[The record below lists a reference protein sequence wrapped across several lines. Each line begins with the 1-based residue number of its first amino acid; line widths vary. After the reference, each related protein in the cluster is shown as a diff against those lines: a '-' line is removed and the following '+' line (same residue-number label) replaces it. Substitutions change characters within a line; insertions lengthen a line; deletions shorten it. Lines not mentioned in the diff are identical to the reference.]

1 MAKADIQAGRAYV
14 SLFVKNGIPEALK
27 EASEQLNGFGSSV
40 MGIGAK
46 IGGMGAAIVG
56 SLTGAIM
63 HFADAGSALNDLS
76 ARTGIG
82 TTALA
87 ELGYAAGMTGTEIAS
102 FESGVKKMQKN
113 LGGIGP
119 ESKKAQEALA
129 AMGLSMDMI
138 SGLSPEDQF
147 QAIAESIGS
156 IQDPSQK
163 AAAAMAVFGG
173 SGTDLIPMMENIREL
188 RAEAR
193 ELGIAP
199 SPESIA
205 AADAIG
211 DAIDRVKAVVS
222 SAVFEIG
229 AAIAPMASDFLDAF
243 LKVSKAVRN
252 FVQQNKAMIVT
263 VAKIGLVLM
272 AAGGALITIGGA
284 FIAAGAAIGGVVS
297 VMSAIAAAGS
307 VAMSVLGVVG
317 AVIGSILSPVGVL
330 VALLGAGVYAWA
342 RFTQGGQAAVS
353 GLSTIIG
360 ETFGAISATVTETL
374 GGIIA
379 AIQAGDL
386 ALAGQIAMVGLRLV
400 MMQGLEAIHSLF
412 GDAWGTLASQLLSG
426 DFAGAWS
433 TFGSM
438 ILDTMAG
445 VASGMVT
452 LFSNAANA
460 VMSKWQQTVNKI
472 SDYILESA
480 SQGGVMGW
488 ALEQISGVNMQEEAA
503 RAARLNAQAGA
514 MGLAQDAGIVTSAE
528 YQDPA
533 LEAMKAKVAAAG
545 EAAKAAMD
553 ASTEATGTA
562 LADATAGS
570 AAETSE
576 SVKALQAE
584 LAALQAEASNKLAAV
599 KSGQAESGG
608 KAAGGMFGPGGSSG
622 GKSSGASFNLAQ
634 LAMSS
639 GRGVE
644 YKQLA
649 ATEKSAK
656 LQEQQVDQMGE
667 LVAAVKGW
675 SLHHA

>member
-1 MAKADIQAGRAYV
+1 MAKADIMAGRAYV
-14 SLFVKNGIPEALK
+14 SLYMKNGIPEVLK
-27 EASEQLNGFGSSV
+27 KAKEQLDGFGSSV
-40 MGIGAK
+40 VGLGAK
-46 IGGMGAAIVG
+46 VAGMGTAIVG
-56 SLTGAIM
+56 GLTGAIL
-63 HFADAGSALNDLS
+63 HFADAGSALNDMS

-87 ELGYAAGMTGTEIAS
+87 ELGYAAGMTGTAMES
-102 FESGVKKMQKN
+102 VESGVKKMQKN

-138 SGLSPEDQF
+138 SGLAPEDQF

-173 SGTDLIPMMENIREL
+173 TGTELIPMMENIREL

-229 AAIAPMASDFLDAF
+229 AALAPMASDFLDAF
-243 LKVSKAVRN
+243 VKVAKAVRN
-252 FVQQNKAMIVT
+252 FVQQNKSMIVT
-263 VAKIGLVLM
+263 AAKIGLVLM
-272 AAGGALITIGGA
+272 AAGGALIAIGGA
-284 FIAAGAAIGGVVS
+284 FIAAGSAIGGLLS
-297 VMSAIAAAGS
+297 ILSAFGA
-307 VAMSVLGVVG
+307 VVG
-317 AVIGSILSPVGVL
+317 AAMTAIGLIGAILGAVLSPVGLL
-330 VALLGAGVYAWA
+330 VSALAIGVINWEKFA
-342 RFTQGGQAAVS
+342 QGGQAAVS

-360 ETFGAISATVTETL
+360 ETFGAISTTVTETL
-374 GGIIA
+374 GGIVA

-386 ALAGQIAMVGLRLV
+386 MLAGQIAMIGLRLV

-412 GDAWGTLASQLLSG
+412 GESWGALASQLLSG

-445 VASGMVT
+445 VASGMVS

-460 VMSKWQQTVNKI
+460 VMAKWQQTVNKI
-472 SDYILESA
+472 SDFILESA

-503 RAARLNAQAGA
+503 RAARLNAQAGQ
-514 MGLAQDAGIVTSAE
+514 MGLAQDAGVVTSAE

-570 AAETSE
+570 AAETSD

-584 LAALQAEASNKLAAV
+584 LAALQAEAAAKLAAV

-608 KAAGGMFGPGGSSG
+608 KSAGGMFGGGGSG
-622 GKSSGASFNLAQ
+622 GKVSAASFNLAQ

-639 GRGVE
+639 GRSYE

-649 ATEKSAK
+649 ATQKQVS
-656 LQEQQVDQMGE
+656 LQEQAVDASWQMLG
-667 LVAAVKGW
+667 AISGW
-675 SLHHA
+675 SLHHP

>member
-1 MAKADIQAGRAYV
+1 MAKADIMAGRAYV
-14 SLFVKNGIPEALK
+14 SLYVKNGIPEALK
-27 EASEQLNGFGSSV
+27 KAQEQLDGFGSSV
-40 MGIGAK
+40 VGLGAK
-46 IGGMGAAIVG
+46 VAGMGTAIVG
-56 SLTGAIM
+56 GLTGAIL

-76 ARTGIG
+76 ARTGLS

-87 ELGYAAGMTGTEIAS
+87 EFGYAAGMTGTDIAS

-138 SGLSPEDQF
+138 SGLAPEDQF
-147 QAIAESIGS
+147 QAIAESVGS

-188 RAEAR
+188 RDEAR

-229 AAIAPMASDFLDAF
+229 AALAPMASDFLDAF
-243 LKVSKAVRN
+243 VKVAKAVRN

-272 AAGGALITIGGA
+272 AAGGALIAIGGI
-284 FIAAGAAIGGVVS
+284 FIAAGAGIGGFVS

-317 AVIGSILSPVGVL
+317 AVIGSILSPVGLL
-330 VALLGAGVYAWA
+330 VAALTAGVYAWA

-360 ETFGAISATVTETL
+360 ETFGAISTTITETL
-374 GGIIA
+374 GGIVA
-379 AIQAGDL
+379 AIQSGDL
-386 ALAGQIAMVGLRLV
+386 ALAGQIAMIGFRLV

-412 GDAWGTLASQLLSG
+412 GESWGALASQLLSG
-426 DFAGAWS
+426 DFAGAWA
-433 TFGSM
+433 TFGAM

-445 VASGMVT
+445 VSSGMRT

-460 VMSKWQQTVNKI
+460 VMAKWQQTVNKI
-472 SDYILESA
+472 SDFILESA

-503 RAARLNAQAGA
+503 RAKRLNAQAGA

-545 EAAKAAMD
+545 EALKA
-553 ASTEATGTA
+553 ATGTA
-562 LADATAGS
+562 AAEMAAGS
-570 AAETSE
+570 AAGTSE

-584 LAALQAEASNKLAAV
+584 LAALQAEAAAKLEAV

-608 KAAGGMFGPGGSSG
+608 KPAGMFGGAGASG
-622 GKSSGASFNLAQ
+622 GKVSAASFNLAQ

-639 GRGVE
+639 GRSYE

-649 ATEKSAK
+649 ASQKQVS
-656 LQEQQVDQMGE
+656 LQEQAVDIGWQTLG
-667 LVAAVKGW
+667 AISGW
-675 SLHHA
+675 SLHHP

>member
-1 MAKADIQAGRAYV
+1 MAKADIMAGRAYV
-14 SLFVKNGIPEALK
+14 SLYVKNGIPEALK
-27 EASEQLNGFGSSV
+27 KAQEQLDGFGSSV
-40 MGIGAK
+40 VGLGAK
-46 IGGMGAAIVG
+46 VAGMGAAIVG
-56 SLTGAIM
+56 GLTGAIL

-82 TTALA
+82 TAALA
-87 ELGYAAGMTGTEIAS
+87 EFGYAAGMTGTEIAS

-138 SGLSPEDQF
+138 SGLAPEDQF
-147 QAIAESIGS
+147 QAIAESIGR

-173 SGTDLIPMMENIREL
+173 SGTELIPMMENIREL
-188 RAEAR
+188 RGEAR

-229 AAIAPMASDFLDAF
+229 AALAPMASDFLDAF
-243 LKVSKAVRN
+243 VKVAKAVRN
-252 FVQQNKAMIVT
+252 FVQQNKSMIVT
-263 VAKIGLVLM
+263 AAKIGLVLM
-272 AAGGALITIGGA
+272 AAGGALIAIGGA
-284 FIAAGAAIGGVVS
+284 FIAAGSAIGGLLS
-297 VMSAIAAAGS
+297 ILSAFGA
-307 VAMSVLGVVG
+307 VVG
-317 AVIGSILSPVGVL
+317 AAMTAIGLIGAILGAVLSPVGLL
-330 VALLGAGVYAWA
+330 VSALAIGVINWEKFA
-342 RFTQGGQAAVS
+342 QGGQDAVT

-360 ETFGAISATVTETL
+360 ETFGAISTTVRETL
-374 GGIIA
+374 GGIVA

-386 ALAGQIAMVGLRLV
+386 MLAGQIAMIGLRLV

-412 GDAWGTLASQLLSG
+412 GESWGALASQLLSG
-426 DFAGAWS
+426 DFAGAWA

-445 VASGMVT
+445 VASGMVS

-460 VMSKWQQTVNKI
+460 VMAKWQQTVNKI
-472 SDYILESA
+472 SDFILESA

-503 RAARLNAQAGA
+503 RAARLNAQAGQ
-514 MGLAQDAGIVTSAE
+514 MGLAQDAGVVTSAE

-553 ASTEATGTA
+553 ASTEATGAA

-570 AAETSE
+570 AAETSD

-584 LAALQAEASNKLAAV
+584 LAALQAEAAAKLAAV
-599 KSGQAESGG
+599 KSGQSESGG
-608 KAAGGMFGPGGSSG
+608 KSAGGMFGGSGSG
-622 GKSSGASFNLAQ
+622 GKVSAASFNLAQ

-639 GRGVE
+639 GRSYE

-649 ATEKSAK
+649 ATQKQVS
-656 LQEQQVDQMGE
+656 LQEQAVDASWQMLG
-667 LVAAVKGW
+667 AISGW
-675 SLHHA
+675 SLHHP

>member
-1 MAKADIQAGRAYV
+1 MSRADIMAGRSYV
-14 SLFVKNGIPEALK
+14 SLYVKNGIPEALK
-27 EASEQLNGFGSSV
+27 KAKEQLDGFGSSV
-40 MGIGAK
+40 VGLGAK
-46 IGGMGAAIVG
+46 VAGMGTAIVG
-56 SLTGAIM
+56 GLTGAIL

-76 ARTGIG
+76 ARTGLS

-87 ELGYAAGMTGTEIAS
+87 EFGYAAGMTGTDIAS

-138 SGLSPEDQF
+138 SGLAPEDQF
-147 QAIAESIGS
+147 QAIAESVGS

-188 RAEAR
+188 RDEAR

-199 SPESIA
+199 SPESID

-229 AAIAPMASDFLDAF
+229 AALAPMASDFLDAF
-243 LKVSKAVRN
+243 VKVAKAVRN
-252 FVQQNKAMIVT
+252 FVQENKAMIVT

-272 AAGGALITIGGA
+272 AAGGALIAIGGT
-284 FIAAGAAIGGVVS
+284 FIAAGAAIGGFVS

-317 AVIGSILSPVGVL
+317 AVIGSILSPVGLL
-330 VALLGAGVYAWA
+330 VAALTAGVYAWA
-342 RFTQGGQAAVS
+342 RFTQGGQDAVS

-360 ETFGAISATVTETL
+360 ETFGAISTTVTETL
-374 GGIIA
+374 GGIVA
-379 AIQAGDL
+379 AIQSGDL
-386 ALAGQIAMVGLRLV
+386 ALAGQIAMIGFRLV

-412 GDAWGTLASQLLSG
+412 GEAWGTLASQLLSG

-445 VASGMVT
+445 VSSGMVS
-452 LFSNAANA
+452 LFSNAADA
-460 VMSKWQQTVNKI
+460 VMTKWQQTVNKI
-472 SDYILESA
+472 SDFILESA

-514 MGLAQDAGIVTSAE
+514 MGLAQDAGTVTSAE

-553 ASTEATGTA
+553 ASTEATGNA

-570 AAETSE
+570 AAETSD

-584 LAALQAEASNKLAAV
+584 LAALQAEAAAKLEAV
-599 KSGQAESGG
+599 KSGQAEAGGKPAGMFGGAGASGG
-608 KAAGGMFGPGGSSG
+608 KVSA
-622 GKSSGASFNLAQ
+622 ASFNLAQ

-639 GRGVE
+639 GRSYE

-649 ATEKSAK
+649 ASQKQVS
-656 LQEQQVDQMGE
+656 LQEQAVDIGWQTLG
-667 LVAAVKGW
+667 AISGW
-675 SLHHA
+675 SLHHP

>member
-1 MAKADIQAGRAYV
+1 MAKADIMAGRAYV
-14 SLFVKNGIPEALK
+14 SLYMKNGIPEVLK
-27 EASEQLNGFGSSV
+27 KAKEQLDGFGSSV
-40 MGIGAK
+40 VGLGAK
-46 IGGMGAAIVG
+46 VAGMGTAIVG
-56 SLTGAIM
+56 GLTGAIL
-63 HFADAGSALNDLS
+63 HFADAGSALNDMS

-87 ELGYAAGMTGTEIAS
+87 ELGYAAGMTGTAMES
-102 FESGVKKMQKN
+102 VESGVKKMQKN

-138 SGLSPEDQF
+138 SGLAPEDQF

-173 SGTDLIPMMENIREL
+173 TGTELIPMMENIREL

-229 AAIAPMASDFLDAF
+229 AALAPMASDFLDAF
-243 LKVSKAVRN
+243 VKVAKAVRN
-252 FVQQNKAMIVT
+252 FVQQNKSMIVT
-263 VAKIGLVLM
+263 AAKIGLVLM
-272 AAGGALITIGGA
+272 AAGGALIAIGGA
-284 FIAAGAAIGGVVS
+284 FIAAGSAIGGLLS
-297 VMSAIAAAGS
+297 ILSAFGA
-307 VAMSVLGVVG
+307 VVG
-317 AVIGSILSPVGVL
+317 AAMTAIGLIGAILGAVLSPVGLL
-330 VALLGAGVYAWA
+330 VSALAIGVINWEKFA
-342 RFTQGGQAAVS
+342 QGGQAAVS

-360 ETFGAISATVTETL
+360 ETFGAISTTVTETL
-374 GGIIA
+374 GGIVA

-386 ALAGQIAMVGLRLV
+386 MLAGQIAMIGLRLV

-412 GDAWGTLASQLLSG
+412 GEAWGTLASQLLSG

-445 VASGMVT
+445 VASGMVS
-452 LFSNAANA
+452 LFSTAANA
-460 VMSKWQQTVNKI
+460 VMNKWQQTVNKI

-503 RAARLNAQAGA
+503 RAARLNQQAGQ
-514 MGLAQDAGIVTSAE
+514 MGLAQDAGVVTSAE

-533 LEAMKAKVAAAG
+533 LAAMKAKVAAAG

-553 ASTEATGTA
+553 ASTEATGAA

-570 AAETSE
+570 AAETSD

-584 LAALQAEASNKLAAV
+584 LAALQAEAAAKLAAV
-599 KSGQAESGG
+599 KSGQSESGG
-608 KAAGGMFGPGGSSG
+608 KSAGGMFGGSGSG
-622 GKSSGASFNLAQ
+622 GKVSAASFNLAQ

-639 GRGVE
+639 GRSYE

-649 ATEKSAK
+649 ATQKQVS
-656 LQEQQVDQMGE
+656 LQEQAVDASWQMLG
-667 LVAAVKGW
+667 AISGW
-675 SLHHA
+675 SLHHP

>member
-1 MAKADIQAGRAYV
+1 MAKADIMAGRAYV
-14 SLFVKNGIPEALK
+14 SLYMKNGIPEVLK
-27 EASEQLNGFGSSV
+27 KAKEQLDGFGSSV
-40 MGIGAK
+40 VGLGAK
-46 IGGMGAAIVG
+46 VAGMGTAIVG
-56 SLTGAIM
+56 GLTGAIL
-63 HFADAGSALNDLS
+63 HFADAGSALNDMS

-87 ELGYAAGMTGTEIAS
+87 ELGYAAGMTGTAMES
-102 FESGVKKMQKN
+102 VESGVKKMQKN

-138 SGLSPEDQF
+138 SGLAPEDQF

-173 SGTDLIPMMENIREL
+173 TGTELIPMMENIREL

-229 AAIAPMASDFLDAF
+229 AALAPMASDFLDAF
-243 LKVSKAVRN
+243 VKVAKAVRN
-252 FVQQNKAMIVT
+252 FVQQNKSMIVT
-263 VAKIGLVLM
+263 AAKIGLVLM
-272 AAGGALITIGGA
+272 AAGGALIAIGGA
-284 FIAAGAAIGGVVS
+284 FIAAGSAIGGLLS
-297 VMSAIAAAGS
+297 ILSAFGA
-307 VAMSVLGVVG
+307 VVG
-317 AVIGSILSPVGVL
+317 AAMTAIGLIGAILGAVLSPVGLL
-330 VALLGAGVYAWA
+330 VSALAIGVINWEKFA
-342 RFTQGGQAAVS
+342 QGGQAAVS

-360 ETFGAISATVTETL
+360 ETFGAISTTVTETL
-374 GGIIA
+374 GGIVA

-386 ALAGQIAMVGLRLV
+386 MLAGQIAMIGLRLV

-412 GDAWGTLASQLLSG
+412 GEAWGTLASQLLSG

-445 VASGMVT
+445 VASGMVS
-452 LFSNAANA
+452 LFSTAANA
-460 VMSKWQQTVNKI
+460 VMNKWQQTVNKI

-503 RAARLNAQAGA
+503 RAARLNAQAGQ
-514 MGLAQDAGIVTSAE
+514 MGLAQDAGVVTSAE

-533 LEAMKAKVAAAG
+533 LAAMKAKVAAAG

-553 ASTEATGTA
+553 ASTEATGAA

-570 AAETSE
+570 AAETSD

-584 LAALQAEASNKLAAV
+584 LAALQAEAAAKLAAV
-599 KSGQAESGG
+599 KSGQSESGG
-608 KAAGGMFGPGGSSG
+608 KSAGGMFGGSGSG
-622 GKSSGASFNLAQ
+622 GKVSAASFNLAQ

-639 GRGVE
+639 GRSYE

-649 ATEKSAK
+649 ATQKQVS
-656 LQEQQVDQMGE
+656 LQEQAVDASWQMLG
-667 LVAAVKGW
+667 AISGW
-675 SLHHA
+675 SLHHP

>member
-1 MAKADIQAGRAYV
+1 MAKADIMAGRAYV
-14 SLFVKNGIPEALK
+14 SLYMKNGIPEALK
-27 EASEQLNGFGSSV
+27 KAKEQLDGFGSSV
-40 MGIGAK
+40 VGLGAK
-46 IGGMGAAIVG
+46 VAGMGTAIVG
-56 SLTGAIM
+56 GLTGAIL
-63 HFADAGSALNDLS
+63 HFADAGSALNDMS

-87 ELGYAAGMTGTEIAS
+87 ELGYAAGMTGTAMES
-102 FESGVKKMQKN
+102 VESGVKKMQKN

-138 SGLSPEDQF
+138 SGLAPEDQF

-173 SGTDLIPMMENIREL
+173 SGTELIPMMENIREL
-188 RAEAR
+188 RDEAR

-229 AAIAPMASDFLDAF
+229 AALAPMAADFLDAF
-243 LKVSKAVRN
+243 LKVAKAVRN

-263 VAKIGLVLM
+263 VAKIGLVLI
-272 AAGGALITIGGA
+272 AAGGALIAIGGA

-317 AVIGSILSPVGVL
+317 AVIGSILSPVGLL

-360 ETFGAISATVTETL
+360 ETFGAISTTVRETL
-374 GGIIA
+374 GGIVA

-386 ALAGQIAMVGLRLV
+386 TLAGQIAMIGLRLV

-412 GDAWGTLASQLLSG
+412 GEAWGTLASQLLSG

-460 VMSKWQQTVNKI
+460 VMTKWQQTVNKI
-472 SDYILESA
+472 SDFILESA

-514 MGLAQDAGIVTSAE
+514 MGLAQDAGTVTSAE

-545 EAAKAAMD
+545 EAAKAAMN
-553 ASTEATGTA
+553 ASTEATGIA

-570 AAETSE
+570 AAETSD

-584 LAALQAEASNKLAAV
+584 LAALQAEAAAKLAAV

-608 KAAGGMFGPGGSSG
+608 KPAGGMFGGAGGSG
-622 GKSSGASFNLAQ
+622 GKVSAASFNLAQ

-639 GRGVE
+639 GRSYE

-649 ATEKSAK
+649 ASQKQVT
-656 LQEQQVDQMGE
+656 LQEQAVDIGWQTLG
-667 LVAAVKGW
+667 AISGW
-675 SLHHA
+675 SLHHP

>member
-1 MAKADIQAGRAYV
+1 MSRADISAGRAYV

-27 EASEQLNGFGSSV
+27 KAKEQLDGFGSSV
-40 MGIGAK
+40 VGLGAK
-46 IGGMGAAIVG
+46 VAGMGTAIVG
-56 SLTGAIM
+56 GLTGAIL
-63 HFADAGSALNDLS
+63 HFADAGSALNDMS

-87 ELGYAAGMTGTEIAS
+87 ELGYAAGMAGAS
-102 FESGVKKMQKN
+102 MESVESGVKKMQKN
-113 LGGIGP
+113 MGGIGP

-138 SGLSPEDQF
+138 SGLAPEDQF

-173 SGTDLIPMMENIREL
+173 TGTELIPMMENIREL

-229 AAIAPMASDFLDAF
+229 AALAPMASDFLDAF
-243 LKVSKAVRN
+243 VKVAKAVRN

-272 AAGGALITIGGA
+272 AAGGSLIAIGGA

-317 AVIGSILSPVGVL
+317 AVIGSILSPVGLL

-342 RFTQGGQAAVS
+342 RFTQGGQDAVS

-360 ETFGAISATVTETL
+360 ETFGAISTTVTETL
-374 GGIIA
+374 GGIVA

-386 ALAGQIAMVGLRLV
+386 TLAGQIAMIGLRLV

-412 GDAWGTLASQLLSG
+412 GEAWGTLASQLLSG

-445 VASGMVT
+445 VASGMVS
-452 LFSNAANA
+452 LFSNAANT
-460 VMSKWQQTVNKI
+460 VMAKWQQTVNKI
-472 SDYILESA
+472 SDFILESA

-488 ALEQISGVNMQEEAA
+488 ALEQISGVNMQEEGA

-514 MGLAQDAGIVTSAE
+514 MGLAQDAGVVTSAE

-570 AAETSE
+570 AAETSN

-584 LAALQAEASNKLAAV
+584 LAALQAEAAAKLAAV

-608 KAAGGMFGPGGSSG
+608 KSAGGMFGGGGSG
-622 GKSSGASFNLAQ
+622 GKVSAASFNLAQ

-639 GRGVE
+639 GRSYE

-649 ATEKSAK
+649 ASQKQVT
-656 LQEQQVDQMGE
+656 LQEQAVDIGWQTLG
-667 LVAAVKGW
+667 AISGW
-675 SLHHA
+675 SLHHP

>member
-1 MAKADIQAGRAYV
+1 MSKADIQAGRAYV
-14 SLFVKNGIPEALK
+14 SLYMKNDLSTALK
-27 EASEQLNGFGSSV
+27 KAKEELDGFGSSLI
-40 MGIGAK
+40 GIGAK
-46 IGGMGAAIVG
+46 VAGVGTAIVG
-56 SLTGAIM
+56 GLTGALM
-63 HFADAGSALNDLS
+63 HFADMGSALNDLS
-76 ARTGIG
+76 ARTGLS

-87 ELGYAAGMTGTEIAS
+87 EFGYAAGMTGTEIGA
-102 FESGVKKMQKN
+102 FEAGVKKMQKN

-138 SGLSPEDQF
+138 SGLAPEDQF

-156 IQDPSQK
+156 IQDTSQK

-193 ELGIAP
+193 DLGIAP

-252 FVQQNKAMIVT
+252 FIQQNKAMIVT

-272 AAGGALITIGGA
+272 AAGGALIAVGGF
-284 FIAAGAAIGGVVS
+284 FITAGAAIGGVVS
-297 VMSAIAAAGS
+297 VMSALAAVGS
-307 VAMSVLGVVG
+307 MAMSVLGVVG
-317 AVIGSILSPVGVL
+317 AVIGSVLSPIGIL
-330 VALLGAGVYAWA
+330 VTLLGAGVYAWA
-342 RFTQGGQAAVS
+342 RFTAGGQAAVS

-360 ETFGAISATVTETL
+360 ETFGAISTTVKETL
-374 GGIIA
+374 GGIVA

-400 MMQGLEAIHSLF
+400 MMQGLEAVHKLF
-412 GDAWGTLASQLLSG
+412 GESWGALASQLLSG

-445 VASGMVT
+445 VASGMVS

-460 VMSKWQQTVNKI
+460 VMAKWQQTVNKI
-472 SDYILESA
+472 SDFILESA

-488 ALEQISGVNMQEEAA
+488 ALEQISGVNMKEEAA
-503 RAARLNAQAGA
+503 RAARLNAQAGV
-514 MGLAQDAGIVTSAE
+514 MGLAQDAGTVTSAE

-533 LEAMKAKVAAAG
+533 LAAMKAKVAAAG

-570 AAETSE
+570 AAETSDA
-576 SVKALQAE
+576 VKSLQAE
-584 LAALQAEASNKLAAV
+584 LAALQTEAANKLAAV
-599 KSGQAESGG
+599 KSGQAEANG
-608 KAAGGMFGPGGSSG
+608 KPAGSMFGGGGSG
-622 GKSSGASFNLAQ
+622 GKSSAASFNLAQ

-639 GRGVE
+639 GRTFE
-644 YKQLA
+644 SKQLA

-667 LVAAVKGW
+667 MVAAVKGW